1 MNNGALKLLPLLTK
15 KLNVDSILCPTKTI
29 LHPFIVKPLKVGGML
44 LPKQLLLHLKIMEV
58 NKLR

>member
-1 MNNGALKLLPLLTK
+1 
-15 KLNVDSILCPTKTI
+15 VDSILCPTKTI